1 MPGIRVIAGKAKGR
15 KLYMVPGDVA
25 RPARDLV
32 KESLFNILGPDIQ
45 EASFLDLF
53 AGTGSV
59 GIEALSR
66 GAGRVVFID
75 NKMDAIRTIHANL
88 EITGL
93 AGDKDVIHEDAFQYL
108 ASAPRETYD
117 YVYIAPPQYL
127 EMWEKATLM
136 LDQAPEWLN
145 QYAWVIVQIN
155 PDEYIDLKLDHLQ
168 EFDQRLY
175 GSTLLVFYI
184 YPGE

>member
-1 MPGIRVIAGKAKGR
+1 
-15 KLYMVPGDVA
+15 
-25 RPARDLV
+25 
-32 KESLFNILGPDIQ
+32 
-45 EASFLDLF
+45 
-53 AGTGSV
+53 
-59 GIEALSR
+59 
-66 GAGRVVFID
+66 
-75 NKMDAIRTIHANL
+75 
-88 EITGL
+88 
-93 AGDKDVIHEDAFQYL
+93 
-108 ASAPRETYD
+108 
-117 YVYIAPPQYL
+117 
-127 EMWEKATLM
+127 MWEKATLM